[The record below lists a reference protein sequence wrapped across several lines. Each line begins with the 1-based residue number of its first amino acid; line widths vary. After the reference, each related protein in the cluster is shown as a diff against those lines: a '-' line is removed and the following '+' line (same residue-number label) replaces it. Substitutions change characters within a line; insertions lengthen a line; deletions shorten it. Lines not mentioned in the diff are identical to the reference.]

1 MIRTSAVLVEI
12 MGDND
17 RELGQIQQ
25 NLDNTIKNIDILRV
39 DIAQLFSK
47 IEIDSKSN
55 MREIAALYEEVN
67 VHINTTKEK
76 REQCNDNFDS
86 LYSKF
91 AELEKD
97 FNQFK
102 LNYIVFE
109 TEIKTR
115 IDGIRTFA
123 SLIAFIA
130 TIISIVSMV
139 ISFK

>member
-1 MIRTSAVLVEI
+1 MIKISEVLVEI

-25 NLDNTIKNIDILRV
+25 NLDNTIKNIDILRS

-47 IEIDSKSN
+47 IEIDSKSST
-55 MREIAALYEEVN
+55 RDITAIYEEVKL
-67 VHINTTKEK
+67 HINTTKEK
-76 REQCNDNFDS
+76 RDQCNDSFNL

-91 AELEKD
+91 TELEKD

-102 LNYIVFE
+102 LDYIIFE

-115 IDGIRTFA
+115 INGIKTFA
-123 SLIAFIA
+123 SLITFIA
-130 TIISIVSMV
+130 TIISIVSMI